1 MANSKRA
8 ATYGTFEVEIDDPS
22 GVEEAGTDLTVHF
35 GKPRAELVLHYP
47 NGMRGVYEAPEVD
60 ISIDYPPDPSKELMT
75 RGGTEDTRVEF
86 RLYGE
91 WSGVVVAEE
100 Q

>member
-1 MANSKRA
+1 MVNNKRA
-8 ATYGTFEVEIDDPS
+8 ATYHP
-22 GVEEAGTDLTVHF
+22 EEEPVQTDLTVHF

-60 ISIDYPPDPSKELMT
+60 VSTYYAEALDVTELLKKPEQAT
-75 RGGTEDTRVEF
+75 KVEF

>member
-1 MANSKRA
+1 MVNNKRA
-8 ATYGTFEVEIDDPS
+8 ATYHP
-22 GVEEAGTDLTVHF
+22 EEEPVQTDLTVHF

-60 ISIDYPPDPSKELMT
+60 VSTGYPEVAESAELLKKP
-75 RGGTEDTRVEF
+75 EPEIKVEF